1 MKSWNITV
9 EQFQEASPYYKKAV
23 EAKETEEAL
32 NNWMVVIAIVTDT
45 TVDVIQEMP
54 FDKLKEKIKELAW
67 LGTLPPDSPKF
78 KIEINGIKYKAPKDE
93 KEFNTSSYIEYKT
106 FLKGGAIENLHLL
119 LATLYRPE
127 EKQSHKERA
136 EIFKKVMIGE
146 VYGMVF
152 FWTKRYKKRIARIKS
167 YGLKVAQKKNKEAQK
182 ILMETLRETLEN
194 IGDGTPP
201 LTK

>member
-1 MKSWNITV
+1 MKSWSITV
-9 EQFQEASPYYKKAV
+9 EQFQEALPYYKKAV

-54 FDKLKEKIKELAW
+54 IDKLKEKIKELAW

-93 KEFNTSSYIEYKT
+93 SDFNTSGYIEYKT
-106 FLKGGAIENLHLL
+106 FLKGGLIENLHLI
-119 LATLYRPE
+119 LATIYKPE

-136 EIFKKVMIGE
+136 EIFKKVMIGD

-152 FWTKRYKKRIARIKS
+152 FWAKRYKKQMDRIKS
-167 YGLKVAQKKNKEAQK
+167 YGLKVAQKKNKEAQR

>member
-9 EQFQEASPYYKKAV
+9 EQFQEALPYYKKAV

-54 FDKLKEKIKELAW
+54 IDKLKEKIKELAW

-93 KEFNTSSYIEYKT
+93 SDFNTSGYIEYKT
-106 FLKGGAIENLHLL
+106 FLKGGLIENLHLI
-119 LATLYRPE
+119 LATIYKPE

-136 EIFKKVMIGE
+136 EIFKKVMIGD

-152 FWTKRYKKRIARIKS
+152 FWAKRYKKQMDRIKS

-194 IGDGTPP
+194 IGDGMRP
-201 LTK
+201 

>member
-1 MKSWNITV
+1 MKSWSITV
-9 EQFQEASPYYKKAV
+9 EQFQEALPYYKKAV

-54 FDKLKEKIKELAW
+54 IDKLKEKIKELAW

-93 KEFNTSSYIEYKT
+93 SDFNTSGYIEYKT
-106 FLKGGAIENLHLL
+106 FLKGGLIENLHLI
-119 LATLYRPE
+119 LATIYRPE

-136 EIFKKVMIGE
+136 EIFKKVMIGD

-152 FWTKRYKKRIARIKS
+152 FWAKRYKKQMDRIKS
-167 YGLKVAQKKNKEAQK
+167 YGLKVAQKKNKEAQR

-194 IGDGTPP
+194 IGDGMRP
-201 LTK
+201 

>member
-1 MKSWNITV
+1 MKSWSITV
-9 EQFQEASPYYKKAV
+9 EQFQEALPYYKKAV

-54 FDKLKEKIKELAW
+54 IDKLKEKIKELAW

-93 KEFNTSSYIEYKT
+93 SDFNTSGYIEYKT
-106 FLKGGAIENLHLL
+106 FLKGGLIENLHLI
-119 LATLYRPE
+119 LATIYKPE

-136 EIFKKVMIGE
+136 EIFKKVMIGD

-152 FWTKRYKKRIARIKS
+152 FWAKRYKKQMDRIKS

>member
-1 MKSWNITV
+1 MKSWSITV
-9 EQFQEASPYYKKAV
+9 EQFQEALPYYKKAV

-54 FDKLKEKIKELAW
+54 IDKLKEKIKELAW

-93 KEFNTSSYIEYKT
+93 SDFNTSGYIEYKT
-106 FLKGGAIENLHLL
+106 FLKGGLIENLHLI
-119 LATLYRPE
+119 LATIYKPE

-152 FWTKRYKKRIARIKS
+152 FWAKRYKKQMDRIKS
-167 YGLKVAQKKNKEAQK
+167 YGLKVAQKKNKEAQR

-194 IGDGTPP
+194 IGDGMRP
-201 LTK
+201 

>member
-1 MKSWNITV
+1 MKSWSITV
-9 EQFQEASPYYKKAV
+9 EQFQEALPYYKKAV

-54 FDKLKEKIKELAW
+54 IDKLKEKIKELAW

-93 KEFNTSSYIEYKT
+93 SDFNTSGYIEYKT
-106 FLKGGAIENLHLL
+106 FLKGGLIENLHLI
-119 LATLYRPE
+119 LATIYKPE

-152 FWTKRYKKRIARIKS
+152 FWAKRYKKQMDRIKS
-167 YGLKVAQKKNKEAQK
+167 YGLKVAQKKNKEAQR

>member
-9 EQFQEASPYYKKAV
+9 EQFQEALPYYKKAI

-32 NNWMVVIAIVTDT
+32 NNWMVVIAIITGT

-54 FDKLKEKIKELAW
+54 IDKLKVQIKDLAW
-67 LGTLPPDSPKF
+67 LGTLPSDSPKF
-78 KIEINGIKYKAPKDE
+78 KIEINGIKYKAPKE
-93 KEFNTSSYIEYKT
+93 ESEFNTSRYIEYKT
-106 FLKGGAIENLHLL
+106 FLKGGLIENLHLI
-119 LATLYRPE
+119 LATIYQPE

-136 EIFKKVMIGE
+136 EIFKKAMIGD

-152 FWTKRYKKRIARIKS
+152 FWTKRYRKQISRIQA
-167 YGLKVAQKKNKEAQK
+167 YGLKVAKQKNKEAQK
-182 ILMETLRETLEN
+182 ILMETLKETLEN
-194 IGDGTPP
+194 IGDGTLP

>member
-9 EQFQEASPYYKKAV
+9 EQFQEALPYYKKAV

-54 FDKLKEKIKELAW
+54 IDKLKDKIKELAW

-93 KEFNTSSYIEYKT
+93 SDFNTSGYIEYKT
-106 FLKGGAIENLHLL
+106 FLKGGLIENLHLI
-119 LATLYRPE
+119 LATIYNPE

-136 EIFKKVMIGE
+136 EIFKKVMIGD

-152 FWTKRYKKRIARIKS
+152 FWTKRYKNRIDRIKS
-167 YGLKVAQKKNKEAQK
+167 YVLKVAQKKNKEAQR

-194 IGDGTPP
+194 IGDGMRP
-201 LTK
+201 

>member
-9 EQFQEASPYYKKAV
+9 EQFQEALPYYKKAV

-54 FDKLKEKIKELAW
+54 IDKLKEKIKELAW

-93 KEFNTSSYIEYKT
+93 SDFNTSGYIEYKT
-106 FLKGGAIENLHLL
+106 FLKGGLIENLHLI
-119 LATLYRPE
+119 LATIYNPE

-136 EIFKKVMIGE
+136 EIFKKVMIGD

-152 FWTKRYKKRIARIKS
+152 FWAKRYKKQMDRIKS
-167 YGLKVAQKKNKEAQK
+167 YGLKVAKRKNKEAQR

-194 IGDGTPP
+194 IGDGMRP
-201 LTK
+201 